1 MLGAVLFTNL
11 DKMTPKLKAEQ
22 LIKAHSV
29 YSEGG
34 TNNDLQTI
42 ISTAKNCALITVN
55 ALIDEWNNEGGR
67 SAKQK
72 YWMEVRNEV
81 ERYS

>member
-1 MLGAVLFTNL
+1 
-11 DKMTPKLKAEQ
+11 MTPKLKAEQ

-55 ALIDEWNNEGGR
+55 TILDEWNNEIGR
-67 SAKQK
+67 IAKQK